1 MQLLQ
6 KVGDEWEE
14 EVRREPSTPMP
25 TGTLPSLL
33 LAQTLPVLPGL
44 AAPLLRPLSPAVPG
58 ATLKPL
64 GAPQLL
70 PGELS
75 PLLGVRGLTQF
86 LSHLS
91 HSSIKPFSLW

>member
-6 KVGDEWEE
+6 KVGDQWEE
-14 EVRREPSTPMP
+14 EVRSELSAQTPRGM
-25 TGTLPSLL
+25 LPSLL

-44 AAPLLRPLSPAVPG
+44 AAPLLWSLSPAVPG

-64 GAPQLL
+64 VAPRLL
-70 PGELS
+70 LGELS
-75 PLLGVRGLTQF
+75 PLLRVRGLAQL

-91 HSSIKPFSLW
+91 HSSIKPFTLW